1 MRIDALNTN
10 MTAPVYDPAR
20 AANAVNEKDPAAE
33 QQKKAEEERAE
44 TQKEAAA
51 LNSSVYGDV
60 LSADEDGDTVAAK
73 QQSLA
78 ALEDGMVFRKDVPEE
93 EEPEETEQAAENVAS
108 NAPNAE
114 PTAAEKLA
122 EEEADKEREQDRME
136 QSLVGVSAG
145 QLETMYL
152 QGKISRYEY
161 DQEIG
166 RRDELMQKEEKPV
179 GRQEEEEDE
188 EERTNAQKVQEEINS
203 NNTFTQQM
211 GRITNATVEED
222 IRAEALK
229 TANENDRVDLMT
241 QVFDTN

>member
-1 MRIDALNTN
+1 
-10 MTAPVYDPAR
+10 
-20 AANAVNEKDPAAE
+20 
-33 QQKKAEEERAE
+33 
-44 TQKEAAA
+44 
-51 LNSSVYGDV
+51 
-60 LSADEDGDTVAAK
+60 
-73 QQSLA
+73 
-78 ALEDGMVFRKDVPEE
+78 MVFRKDVPEE

-222 IRAEALK
+222 IHAEALK